1 VRLSTGSL
9 LVLAALA
16 ALNAC
21 ASWQGS
27 HHSDTLQCNTF
38 DLGPLREF
46 DDLYIG
52 EIHGTNEVPALIG
65 CLVLD
70 TVNAGTEDIIV
81 SLEIPP
87 SARNPRAEFW
97 KGTDG
102 RASLAVQNMLSLLIE
117 LESQNRIKIDFHR
130 HDRLNKEDQR
140 PRLFRRPDLVAEQ
153 LEMLAKQ
160 GHLIAWG
167 GNFHN
172 SRKVPEGLGT
182 LKSDAMYMSD
192 NITMINVVSREPGMG
207 WFCTPQC
214 GETPVAANKQALE
227 HPQSNLYPDPT
238 HFHDFAYVVRRF
250 SSSRPFHQ

>member
-1 VRLSTGSL
+1 MHLSPRPL
-9 LVLAALA
+9 LILAALT

-21 ASWQGS
+21 ASLQGKP
-27 HHSDTLQCNTF
+27 HTDTDQCGAF
-38 DLGPLREF
+38 DLPSLRAF

-52 EIHGTNEVPALIG
+52 ETHGTNEVPALIG

-70 TVNAGTEDIIV
+70 AVNTDTKNIIV

-87 SARNPRAEFW
+87 SSRDPRAEFW

-102 RASLAVQNMLSLLIE
+102 RASLAVQKMLSLLIE

-130 HDRLNKEDQR
+130 HDRLNTEDQR

-192 NITMINVVSREPGMG
+192 KITMINVVSRELGTG

-214 GETPVAANKQALE
+214 GETPIAANKQALE
-227 HPQSNLYPDPT
+227 HPLSNLYPDPT
-238 HFHDFAYVVRRF
+238 HFHDYAYVVRSF
-250 SSSRPFHQ
+250 SASPPFHQ